1 MVSYGVD
8 GAADAVGI
16 ECGWVSTG
24 CGSGGA
30 SFESELGGA
39 SAGSESG
46 GASAGSATVGTP
58 VVGDVVAAVDG
69 AGPGINWGP
78 PLPQL
83 GLVGE
88 ESVLQGGT
96 LERPV
101 YLDGSESRGMKDD
114 QTLLR
119 GGYLKKPHLFTELL
133 VVQGMQFIPLEKN
146 RKGCACTSQVR
157 RQKRSR

>member
-16 ECGWVSTG
+16 ECG
-24 CGSGGA
+24 
-30 SFESELGGA
+30 GA

-46 GASAGSATVGTP
+46 GASAGSATGGAP

-69 AGPGINWGP
+69 AGPGISWGP

-83 GLVGE
+83 GLVGA

-96 LERPV
+96 P
-101 YLDGSESRGMKDD
+101 
-114 QTLLR
+114 
-119 GGYLKKPHLFTELL
+119 
-133 VVQGMQFIPLEKN
+133 
-146 RKGCACTSQVR
+146 
-157 RQKRSR
+157 